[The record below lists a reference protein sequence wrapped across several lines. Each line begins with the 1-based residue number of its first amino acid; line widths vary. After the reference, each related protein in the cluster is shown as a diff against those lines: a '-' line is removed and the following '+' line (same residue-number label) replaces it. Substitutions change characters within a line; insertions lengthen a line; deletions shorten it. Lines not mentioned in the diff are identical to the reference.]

1 MLTEH
6 KRVKHGEAPGDL
18 HRRWLI
24 ALRELRGEY
33 VLQPFP
39 WQTLDER
46 DGMALRRGLADK
58 SRKVQRRR
66 DRRAVVDGLN
76 DRNTRIPHRA
86 GSAGTERYDEASHS
100 ATPPR

>member
-18 HRRWLI
+18 NRAWLI
-24 ALRELRGEY
+24 ALRELRGEF

-39 WQTLDER
+39 WQWLDER
-46 DGMALRRGLADK
+46 DGKVFRRGLADK

-66 DRRAVVDGLN
+66 DRQAISEGL
-76 DRNTRIPHRA
+76 TF
-86 GSAGTERYDEASHS
+86 
-100 ATPPR
+100 

>member
-6 KRVKHGEAPGDL
+6 KRVKHGEAPGNL

-33 VLQPFP
+33 TLQPFP
-39 WQTLDER
+39 WQALDER
-46 DGMALRRGLADK
+46 DGKALRRGLADK

-66 DRRAVVDGLN
+66 DQKAIMAGLD
-76 DRNTRIPHRA
+76 DRNTPIPHRA
-86 GSAGTERYDEASHS
+86 GSAGTERHHEASHS
-100 ATPPR
+100 AAPPR